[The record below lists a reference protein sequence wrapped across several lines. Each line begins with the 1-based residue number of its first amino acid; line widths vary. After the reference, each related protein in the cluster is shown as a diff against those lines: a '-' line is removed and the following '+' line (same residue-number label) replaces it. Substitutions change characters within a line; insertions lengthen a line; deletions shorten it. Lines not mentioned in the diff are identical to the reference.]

1 MYSKLKAL
9 NTLSLPLIY
18 FRVQHQVTGVI
29 NTMKD
34 NITKVLE
41 RGDKLEDLEEKS
53 GILFIEKN
61 YLANY
66 F

>member
-1 MYSKLKAL
+1 M
-9 NTLSLPLIY
+9 
-18 FRVQHQVTGVI
+18 TGVI

-61 YLANY
+61 YLAIY